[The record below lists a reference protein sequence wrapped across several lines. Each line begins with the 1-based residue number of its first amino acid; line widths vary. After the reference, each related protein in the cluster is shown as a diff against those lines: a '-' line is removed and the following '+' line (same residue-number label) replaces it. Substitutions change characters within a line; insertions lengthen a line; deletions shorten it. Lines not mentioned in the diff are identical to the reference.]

1 MEPVTHILTGICLAR
16 AGLNR
21 RAAYTTLAMAIAA
34 ELPDIDTLWSIAGPV
49 ASFQHHRGI
58 THTLLGLPVETAF
71 VVAAMYGLH
80 RWRVSRAR
88 SQAGNHPLTAAP
100 PRWGW
105 LAVFVF
111 VALLSHLFLDFTN
124 NYGVRPLF
132 PFNPHWYAASITFIF
147 DPLMFALLLGAAV
160 LPALFRLVGSEV
172 GARRQKFAG
181 RGWAI
186 AALLGVVTLWTF
198 REVQHNRAIALANA
212 QSLAVPA
219 DPSASAASDVQDT
232 PSLNYLQP
240 LRVLANP
247 DPFNPFRWW
256 VVTDYGP
263 VYQRAQADTRNGTF
277 KPAQQPTVKLASS
290 PELEAAFHSRL
301 GRVYLDWSPM
311 PFLAVEHTEFDEAG
325 QQVLP
330 PGHTLV
336 IFRDPRFIADVP
348 GLRNRAPLEGKVE
361 LDAHN
366 QIVRETMH

>member
-16 AGLNR
+16 TGLNR

-34 ELPDIDTLWSIAGPV
+34 ELPDIDTLWGFAGPV

-58 THTLLGLPVETAF
+58 THTFIGLPVEAAL

-80 RWRVSRAR
+80 RWRASRPNAHH
-88 SQAGNHPLTAAP
+88 ANHPLTAAP
-100 PRWGW
+100 VCWGW
-105 LAVFVF
+105 LTVFVLL
-111 VALLSHLFLDFTN
+111 ALLSHLFLDFTN
-124 NYGVRPLF
+124 NYGIRPFF
-132 PFNPHWYAASITFIF
+132 PFNPHWYAGSITFIF

-172 GARRQKFAG
+172 GSRRQAFAA

-186 AALLGVVTLWTF
+186 SALLALVVLWTF
-198 REVQHNRAIALANA
+198 RETQHSRAITLANA
-212 QSLAVPA
+212 QSLAVPVETTPVA
-219 DPSASAASDVQDT
+219 DAQDT

-256 VVTDYGP
+256 MVTDYGP
-263 VYQRAQADTRNGTF
+263 VYQLAQADTRNGTF
-277 KPAQQPTVKLASS
+277 KPAQQTTVKIAPS
-290 PELEAAFHSRL
+290 PEFQAAANSRL

-311 PFLAVEHTEFDEAG
+311 PFLSISHTEFDEAG
-325 QQVLP
+325 QQVLA

-336 IFRDPRFIADVP
+336 VFRDPRFMADLP

-361 LDAHN
+361 LDAQN
-366 QIVRETMH
+366 RVVRETMN